1 MTVKEYLRQYLTA
14 YNEAQ
19 RIGSDIAR
27 LRIRYA
33 YPSAIQYSDM
43 PKAHN
48 TEHDLSDYAAKV
60 QLLEQDLNRKMNEC
74 IRVEVEIR
82 QSIDQLPDDRERE
95 LLRLRYID
103 GMTWEAIA
111 VVMGYALRH
120 VHRIHGNALHNMS
133 LYVTIPK

>member
-14 YNEAQ
+14 YHEAQ

-43 PKAHN
+43 PKGSGS
-48 TEHDLSDYAAKV
+48 ERDLSDYMVKV
-60 QLLEQDLNRKMNEC
+60 EELQEQLNRKLDEC
-74 IRVEVEIR
+74 IRIEIQIR
-82 QSIDQLPDDRERE
+82 TDIDRMEDDRERD

-103 GMTWEAIA
+103 GMTWEMIA
-111 VVMGYALRH
+111 ERMGCAVRH
-120 VHRIHGNALHNMS
+120 VHRIHGRALAHMS
-133 LYVTIPK
+133 LYVTFA

>member
-1 MTVKEYLRQYLTA
+1 MTTKEYLRQYLTA

-43 PKAHN
+43 PKGSGS
-48 TEHDLSDYAAKV
+48 ERDLSDYMVKV
-60 QLLEQDLNRKMNEC
+60 EELQEQLNRKLDEC
-74 IRVEVEIR
+74 IRIEIQIR
-82 QSIDQLPDDRERE
+82 TDIDRMEDDRERD

-103 GMTWEAIA
+103 GMTWEMIA
-111 VVMGYALRH
+111 ERMGCAVRH
-120 VHRIHGNALHNMS
+120 VHRIHGRALAHMS
-133 LYVTIPK
+133 LYVTFA